1 MISKIMIESPTLY
14 SLTVFC
20 PRKKWYSEET
30 SKYSKSWMMIVS
42 PAMMMP
48 AKSEVLLILGAW
60 TMGRM
65 MLRMEAMRSQAKR
78 TIVSQTAYRA

>member
-14 SLTVFC
+14 NFTVFC
-20 PRKKWYSEET
+20 PRKKWYREET
-30 SKYSKSWMMIVS
+30 SKYSKSWMMMVK

-48 AKSEVLLILGAW
+48 AKREVLLILGAW

-65 MLRMEAMRSQAKR
+65 ILKMDAMRSHAKR
-78 TIVSQTAYRA
+78 TIVSQTA